1 MESDRFGSNSILPSG
16 DMLFFQHHFFF
27 DDAVFS
33 SACISGILAEYQGTV
48 ITRLH
53 LSFLFYSIDLH
64 VCLSTSTVL
73 FFVLWLCNI
82 S

>member
-1 MESDRFGSNSILPSG
+1 MTDLGLIP
-16 DMLFFQHHFFF
+16 FFQVGICCFSSTIFFF